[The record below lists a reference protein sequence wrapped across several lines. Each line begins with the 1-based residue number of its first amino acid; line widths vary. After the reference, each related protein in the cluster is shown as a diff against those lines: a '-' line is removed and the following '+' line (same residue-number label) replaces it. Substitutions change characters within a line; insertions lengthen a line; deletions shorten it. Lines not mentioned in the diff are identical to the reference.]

1 VAAAIELPERRARRS
16 CNVIRAMAALALI
29 SASSYAAATS
39 ASTQEPKLSST
50 ASWWEKVTVT
60 IAGDGKTQS
69 CRYETSLRADASQNC
84 DVVGGGAAAS
94 MAGSHGS
101 AKDEFTRL
109 TFERRFHP
117 GAAEPADG
125 SLEPGDT
132 LLGRQV
138 MSLAIDG
145 AGAVKGCKVVATS
158 GDMTPD
164 YGCDEASAEHFEAG
178 ARTQSAAPRQGYMT
192 VIVYGHAEHVV

>member
-1 VAAAIELPERRARRS
+1 
-16 CNVIRAMAALALI
+16 VIRAMAALALI

-39 ASTQEPKLSST
+39 ASTQADKLSST
-50 ASWWEKVTVT
+50 ASWWEKITVT

-69 CRYETSLRADASQNC
+69 CRYETNLKAEASQDC
-84 DVVGGGAAAS
+84 DVVGSTPAAAG

-101 AKDEFTRL
+101 AKDQFTRL

-117 GAAEPADG
+117 GAADPNDG
-125 SLEPGDT
+125 NLEPGDT

-138 MSLAIDG
+138 MSLAIDA

-164 YGCDEASAEHFEAG
+164 YGCEEASAEHFEAG
-178 ARTQSAAPRQGYMT
+178 ARTQSAAPRQGFMT